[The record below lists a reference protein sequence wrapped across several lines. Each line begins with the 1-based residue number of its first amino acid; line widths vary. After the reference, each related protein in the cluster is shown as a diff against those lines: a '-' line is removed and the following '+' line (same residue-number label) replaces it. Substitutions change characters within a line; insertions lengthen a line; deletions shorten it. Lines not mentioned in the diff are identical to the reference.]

1 VLLSLTIALLL
12 AGAAFGLARSS
23 HSAQQPPPSLDRL
36 PGPPALMPRSLPPKP
51 DRRTEVGE
59 SFDSPVFGAGSALS
73 RSFAEVRR
81 DEAASM
87 IEGRSELISTQRKV
101 LV

>member
-1 VLLSLTIALLL
+1 
-12 AGAAFGLARSS
+12 
-23 HSAQQPPPSLDRL
+23 
-36 PGPPALMPRSLPPKP
+36 MPRSLPPKP